1 MIDKLLVTEMI
12 KEHIF
17 SIEIPHSCE
26 KIWSLMQDYSLWKQ
40 FTQTII
46 IDIEILYPGDKNG
59 NGLIRRV
66 HYKLPWGSR
75 CSLELVTDVK
85 PNVGYTYTMMSLK
98 PGLDTNGL
106 IRLEPIPNG
115 KTIVHFEERFNL
127 KKLPLLYRMLGNRL
141 YKFINKRNEE
151 TFRNLSKWL
160 DKHPNYLK

>member
-1 MIDKLLVTEMI
+1 MI

-17 SIEIPHSCE
+17 EIELPHPPE
-26 KIWSLMQDYSLWKQ
+26 KIWSLMQDYDLWKQ
-40 FTQTII
+40 FTQAIV
-46 IDIEILYPGDKNG
+46 IDIEILYHGDKDG

-66 HYKLPWGSR
+66 QYKLPWGSR

-85 PNVGYTYTMMSLK
+85 PNVGYTYTMMGLK

-106 IRLEPIPNG
+106 IRLDPIEGGN
-115 KTIVHFEERFNL
+115 TRVHFEESFNL
-127 KKLPLLYRMLGNRL
+127 KKLPFLYRLMGNRL

-160 DKHPNYLK
+160 DEHPTYMTAE